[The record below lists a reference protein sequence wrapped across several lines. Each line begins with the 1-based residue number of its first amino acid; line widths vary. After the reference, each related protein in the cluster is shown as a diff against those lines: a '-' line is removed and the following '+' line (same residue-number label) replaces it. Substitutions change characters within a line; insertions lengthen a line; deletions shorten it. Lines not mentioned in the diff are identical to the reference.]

1 MVTHRYT
8 CTRTDTYLCAQIHMD
23 TLRLHRC
30 ALIHTDTHRYTQMH
44 TDTHR
49 HTHIH
54 TYIYVQYLSLYNYFF
69 FVAHRAHTAASI
81 CGYAHA
87 GRIAAVPQ
95 SLMPRGR
102 FDFESLEFNAQMFLN
117 QSSLEANEQW
127 LEVEINLFLCAS
139 LRGGAEK
146 RTASFP
152 LDGRVLLF
160 RGTCSW
166 KARHILPASPP
177 FLGAIRQPRV
187 NVPLDGLKN
196 VAIITPFCR
205 GNAGSVAGTCP
216 ADGLCNF
223 ASITFFCRG
232 NAGNFAGTS
241 QATDIEC

>member
-23 TLRLHRC
+23 TLRLHGC

-69 FVAHRAHTAASI
+69 FVAHRMHTAASI

-95 SLMPRGR
+95 PLMPRGR

-117 QSSLEANEQW
+117 QSSLEAHEQW
-127 LEVEINLFLCAS
+127 LAVEINLFLCTS
-139 LRGGAEK
+139 LRGGAQK
-146 RTASFP
+146 RTASSP
-152 LDGRVLLF
+152 LDGRGCVVSRNML
-160 RGTCSW
+160 
-166 KARHILPASPP
+166 
-177 FLGAIRQPRV
+177 
-187 NVPLDGLKN
+187 LDGS
-196 VAIITPFCR
+196 TH
-205 GNAGSVAGTCP
+205 
-216 ADGLCNF
+216 F
-223 ASITFFCRG
+223 ASISPFFRG
-232 NAGNFAGTS
+232 LSAASRERPSGWLEKCVHYHS
-241 QATDIEC
+241 LL

>member
-1 MVTHRYT
+1 
-8 CTRTDTYLCAQIHMD
+8 
-23 TLRLHRC
+23 
-30 ALIHTDTHRYTQMH
+30 
-44 TDTHR
+44 
-49 HTHIH
+49 
-54 TYIYVQYLSLYNYFF
+54 
-69 FVAHRAHTAASI
+69 
-81 CGYAHA
+81 
-87 GRIAAVPQ
+87 
-95 SLMPRGR
+95 MPRGR
-102 FDFESLEFNAQMFLN
+102 FDFETLEFNAQMFLN

-127 LEVEINLFLCAS
+127 PEVEINLFLCTS

-166 KARHILPASPP
+166 MARHILPASPP

-216 ADGLCNF
+216 ADGLSNF